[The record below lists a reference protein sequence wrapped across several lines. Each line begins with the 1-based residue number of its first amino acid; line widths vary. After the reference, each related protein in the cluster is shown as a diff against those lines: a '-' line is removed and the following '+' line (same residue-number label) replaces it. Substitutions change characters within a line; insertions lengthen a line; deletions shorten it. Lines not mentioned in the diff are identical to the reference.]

1 MSDQPSVSY
10 WLGQLKKGHPDA
22 PRELW
27 DRYFARLMSVARN
40 RLKGGR
46 PLGSDEEDV
55 ALSAFHSFCRGVE
68 KGRFTELQDRD
79 NLWRLLVTITVHKS
93 LRMIRAAHTKKRGG
107 EFRPFGNGQCEGD
120 VWSALA
126 NVADDELTP
135 EFAAEI
141 AEECERLLAAL
152 NKPDLQKV
160 ALQKM
165 EGYTNEEIAAQLGC
179 APRTVER
186 KLQIIRGIWEKTAQ
200 NVPDST

>member
-1 MSDQPSVSY
+1 MSEQASVSF
-10 WLGQLKKGHPDA
+10 WLGQLKQGHPDA

-27 DRYFARLMSVARN
+27 DRYFARLVSLARQ
-40 RLKGGR
+40 RLKRGK

-68 KGRFTELQDRD
+68 KGRFTELEDRD

-93 LRMIRAAHTKKRGG
+93 LRVMRAANTKKRGG
-107 EFRPFGNGQCEGD
+107 DARVLGNNECDGD

-126 NVADDELTP
+126 DVADEELTP
-135 EFAAEI
+135 EFAVEI

-152 NKPDLQKV
+152 KKPDLQAV
-160 ALQKM
+160 AVRKM
-165 EGYTNEEIAAQLGC
+165 EGYTNEEIATHLSC

-186 KLQIIRGIWEKTAQ
+186 KLQIIRGIWEKTAEIATHSQ
-200 NVPDST
+200 